1 MKKIIT
7 FLKSLFS
14 DWGLDKWA
22 HLCIGGLACALLT
35 LAFTIAEFGH
45 ASWRMLLGF
54 FVGLVPVLIFSV
66 FKELIDDTGF
76 DWKDIA
82 AAVIGCLL
90 VLLAVVFGIVMGLL
104 NV

>member
-1 MKKIIT
+1 MKN
-7 FLKSLFS
+7 LFKRIFPE
-14 DWGLDKWA
+14 WGMDKWA
-22 HLCIGGLACALLT
+22 HLGIGGLACALLT
-35 LAFTIAEFGH
+35 LAFTIAEFGN

-54 FVGLVPVLIFSV
+54 VVGLVPVLIFSV
-66 FKELIDDTGF
+66 FKELTDDTGF

-104 NV
+104 SL